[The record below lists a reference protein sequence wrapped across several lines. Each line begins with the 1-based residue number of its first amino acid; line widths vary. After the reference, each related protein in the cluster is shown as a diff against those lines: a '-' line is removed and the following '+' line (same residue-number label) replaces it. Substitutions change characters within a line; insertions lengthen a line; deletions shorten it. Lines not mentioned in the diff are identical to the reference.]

1 MEPQTKL
8 LFKGWAKEEKCM
20 REMEKKWR
28 MGAELRKVMEVEK
41 VSYSE
46 LYSAEAQGDKDGNIL
61 LHCAKWKPVMTFEEV
76 SVG

>member
-1 MEPQTKL
+1 
-8 LFKGWAKEEKCM
+8 
-20 REMEKKWR
+20 

-61 LHCAKWKPVMTFEEV
+61 LHCAKWKQ
-76 SVG
+76 